1 MSGDRWGVSMLEIQQ
16 HFKRTSE
23 MEAVLRVSL
32 LVMQAVDKLDITVEL
47 QPSIQ
52 GYPCFTDF
60 AFIFKNSDY
69 SISFVQN

>member
-1 MSGDRWGVSMLEIQQ
+1 
-16 HFKRTSE
+16 

-32 LVMQAVDKLDITVEL
+32 LVMQAIDKLDITVEL

-69 SISFVQN
+69 PISFIEVKNF